1 MINYTDIEFDA
12 GRDRSA
18 DIQRAIDLAT
28 VARSIDLRPWKISF
42 PINTSQSTMYVG
54 LTP

>member
-18 DIQRAIDLAT
+18 DIQRAIDFTDELKF
-28 VARSIDLRPWKISF
+28 WKITL